1 MRIDILTV
9 VPELLRSPLNESIL
23 KRAQEKGLVEI
34 VVHNLHDYAHDK
46 RKTTDD
52 YPFGGEAGMVMKPE
66 PVFELVEKLQTE
78 RRYDEI
84 VYTSPDGV
92 RYDRRSKTSSC
103 CAATTRASTT
113 ASANTSL
120 RAKSRSATTCS
131 RAANWLPA

>member
-66 PVFELVEKLQTE
+66 PVFKLVEKLQTE
-78 RRYDEI
+78 RRYVPARFI
-84 VYTSPDGV
+84 PDAAGTAGH
-92 RYDRRSKTSSC
+92 RSD
-103 CAATTRASTT
+103 
-113 ASANTSL
+113 SAL
-120 RAKSRSATTCS
+120 QK
-131 RAANWLPA
+131 